1 MALRKQ
7 ATDLCVYQIKVT
19 LMGSEPP
26 IWRRMQVTNDTSLQ
40 KFHKILQAGMGWTNS
55 HLHQFIIG
63 GKYFAEP
70 DPEYDPEVE
79 NEKLMRL
86 SQVVSGV
93 NDMSIYEYDF
103 GDNWEHEILIEKI
116 LPVDRGMHYPVC
128 LEGQRACPPEDCGG
142 IQGYIHFL
150 EAIQKNSHPE
160 HDEML
165 EWVGGSY
172 DPEAFDLNEINQKI
186 KQSITARASETNRL

>member
-1 MALRKQ
+1 MASRKQ

-26 IWRRMQVTNDTSLQ
+26 IWRRVQVTSDTSLQ
-40 KFHKILQAGMGWTNS
+40 KLHRILQAVMGWSNS

-86 SQVVSGV
+86 SQVFSGV
-93 NDMSIYEYDF
+93 NDKSIYEYDF
-103 GDNWEHEILIEKI
+103 GDNWEHEILIEKV
-116 LPVDRGMHYPVC
+116 LPVDEEIHYPVC
-128 LEGQRACPPEDCGG
+128 LAGQRACPPEDCGG
-142 IQGYIHFL
+142 IQGYIRFL

-165 EWVGGSY
+165 EWVGGSF
-172 DPEAFDLNEINQKI
+172 DPEDFNLNEINQKI
-186 KQSITARASETNRL
+186 KQSLTKVSEINRL

>member
-7 ATDLCVYQIKVT
+7 TTDLCVYQIKVT
-19 LMGSEPP
+19 LLGSEPP
-26 IWRRMQVTNDTSLQ
+26 IWRRIHVTNDTSLQ
-40 KFHKILQAGMGWTNS
+40 KFHKILQAAMGWTNS

-93 NDMSIYEYDF
+93 NDRSIYEYDF
-103 GDNWEHEILIEKI
+103 GDNWEHEVLIEKI
-116 LPVDRGMHYPVC
+116 LPVNEETHYPVC
-128 LEGQRACPPEDCGG
+128 LAGQRACPPEDCGG
-142 IQGYIHFL
+142 IQGYNRFL
-150 EAIQKNSHPE
+150 EAIQNSSHPQ

-165 EWVGGSY
+165 EWAGGSF
-172 DPEAFDLNEINQKI
+172 DPEDFNLNEINQRI
-186 KQSITARASETNRL
+186 RQSLTKASEINRL